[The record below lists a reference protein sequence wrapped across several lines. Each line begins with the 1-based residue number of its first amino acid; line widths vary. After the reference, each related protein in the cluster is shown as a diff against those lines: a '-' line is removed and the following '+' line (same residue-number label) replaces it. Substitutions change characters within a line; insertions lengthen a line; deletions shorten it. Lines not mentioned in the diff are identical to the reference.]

1 MPPFFIYFLKTFA
14 PARRLTRGGGYFTG
28 DCLYCI
34 VIMQKPEKDLRKNI
48 QKLKELLPA
57 EDILTFA
64 FSLPSG
70 RECTAIFTDGV
81 TDKELLGEQVAKP
94 LGEYTGEET
103 FEGIIRAVAAPENKE
118 GGDFASLTEEILD
131 GNAVLFVDGF
141 DRSLIVGVK
150 TVPARAVM
158 EPPTDIA
165 IKGPRAGFVEDVK
178 TNMSLL
184 RTRIKTPELLFK
196 TVTIGRRSRT
206 KVVLCYLKNIARDE
220 VVRNIESRLKR
231 IDIDG
236 VPDSSYVAL
245 FLAGRRHSL
254 FKQTGTTEKPD
265 ILAAKMLEGR
275 VGILVDG
282 SPIALTLP
290 YLLIEDFQASE
301 DYFVSPFRASFTR
314 FIRIFSLII
323 SIYLPAF
330 YVSAQLFKLQLLP
343 LGLLLTI
350 ASNIQG
356 LPLSPSLEMF
366 LTVLLLEVLTE
377 ASVRMP
383 KYVGMAL
390 SVVGALVLGDTAVNA
405 GILSTPAILIIALSG
420 ICLYT
425 VPNLIE
431 TTSLIRL
438 LMLLAAGSVGIYGIV
453 LLTAFLL
460 YYLFSSE
467 SYGAPLLA
475 PFSPMIEN
483 DLRDAFTKYNLREL
497 RDRPVPIRGNNKRRL
512 RDDEE

>member
-1 MPPFFIYFLKTFA
+1 ME
-14 PARRLTRGGGYFTG
+14 
-28 DCLYCI
+28 
-34 VIMQKPEKDLRKNI
+34 KPSCDLRKNI
-48 QKLKELLPA
+48 SEIKKRLPA
-57 EDILTFA
+57 EDVLVFDFT
-64 FSLPSG
+64 LPSG
-70 RECTAIFTDGV
+70 RTCAAVFTDGV

-94 LGEYTGEET
+94 LREY
-103 FEGIIRAVAAPENKE
+103 EGKEDFDEIARAIAAPENKE
-118 GGDFASLTEEILD
+118 GGDLPSLAEEILD

-141 DRSLIVGVK
+141 DRTLIIGVK
-150 TVPARAVM
+150 TVPLRAVA

-184 RTRIKTPELLFK
+184 RTRLKTPDLLFS
-196 TVTIGRRSRT
+196 TVKVGRRSQT
-206 KVVLCYLKNIARDE
+206 KVVLCYLKDIARE
-220 VVRNIESRLKR
+220 EIVKNIEERLGR
-231 IDIDG
+231 IEIDG
-236 VPDSSYVAL
+236 IPDSSYISL
-245 FLAGRRHSL
+245 FLSGRRHSL

-290 YLLIEDFQASE
+290 YLVVEDFQASE
-301 DYFVSPFRASFTR
+301 DYFVSPYRASFTR
-314 FIRIFSLII
+314 FIRAFSLII

-330 YVSAQLFKLQLLP
+330 YVAAQLFKLQLLP

-350 ASNIQG
+350 ASSIQG

-366 LTVLLLEVLTE
+366 LTLLLLEVLTE

-431 TTSLIRL
+431 TTSLVRM
-438 LMLLAAGSVGIYGIV
+438 LMLLAAGSVGTYGII
-453 LLTAFLL
+453 LLTAFIL

-475 PFSPMIEN
+475 PFSPLVGS
-483 DLRDAFTKYNLREL
+483 DLRDSLAKYNLRGL
-497 RDRPVPIRGNNKRRL
+497 RQRPSLLRGKNKTRLKDNDESSDR
-512 RDDEE
+512 